1 MSTPQNKLSSDSPF
15 LDDKACNAG
24 SCARDRIFDAAK
36 KLFYRLGIRGVS
48 VDAIAAEADTT
59 KVTFYRVFD
68 SKEDLVVK
76 VLEDQSQRFWNWWD
90 AVIAKDD
97 GNPRAQLDA
106 LFANIRDRIAGDDAD
121 RGCPLC
127 NAAVEV
133 VEEEHPAR
141 EVIRAHRAEL
151 GKRLRDLCHA
161 MGARQPDVLGDALT
175 LLLSGL
181 FSARIDNTAPGQ
193 FGSVYDAAKALIES
207 PALGVAAKSKR

>member
-15 LDDKACNAG
+15 PDDKSCDAG

-36 KLFYRLGIRGVS
+36 KLFYRLGLRGVS

-59 KVTFYRVFD
+59 KVTSYRVFE

-90 AVIAKDD
+90 SIIAKHEGDA
-97 GNPRAQLDA
+97 RAQLDA
-106 LFANIRDRIAGDDAD
+106 LFADIRERIAGDNAD
-121 RGCPLC
+121 RGCVLC
-127 NAAVEV
+127 NAAVEI
-133 VEEEHPAR
+133 VEEEHPGR

-151 GKRLRDLCHA
+151 AKRLRDLCRA
-161 MGARQPDVLGDALT
+161 MGARQPEVLGDALS
-175 LLLSGL
+175 LLLSGM
-181 FSARIDNTAPGQ
+181 FSARIDSKAPEQ

-207 PALGVAAKSKR
+207 PALGIGAKSKR